1 MNGYVHSVESFGTV
15 DGPGLRFIV
24 FVQGCGLRCA
34 YCHNPDSWKMKEGKV
49 TEVSEIVSELVKYKE
64 FFDASGGGITVSGG
78 EPLLQ
83 NEIYPLIY
91 ELVSLGYNVSIETNG
106 TLPIEADN
114 YRRSFKYV
122 MDVKCPSSGVSDK
135 NLYSNLANLKV
146 NDEVKFVIKDREDY
160 NFMKSILIKY
170 PTKAKILVSPMF
182 DKDLNPLIGKEVVDW
197 LVEDKLDHIKLQ
209 LQIHK
214 IINVL

>member
-1 MNGYVHSVESFGTV
+1 MILHEVFASIQGEGYDT
-15 DGPGLRFIV
+15 GLPTV
-24 FVQGCGLRCA
+24 FVRFFGCNVHCV
-34 YCHNPDSWKMKEGKV
+34 YCDQPQKR
-49 TEVSEIVSELVKYKE
+49 SECR
-64 FFDASGGGITVSGG
+64 TVSVDRVVAEVRKHGIRNVCITGG

-83 NEIYPLIY
+83 DEIYPLIY

-114 YRRSFKYV
+114 YNRSFKYI

>member
-1 MNGYVHSVESFGTV
+1 MILHEVFASIQGEGYDT
-15 DGPGLRFIV
+15 GLPTV
-24 FVQGCGLRCA
+24 FVRFFGCNVHCV
-34 YCHNPDSWKMKEGKV
+34 YCDQPQKRSECRIVSVSKVV
-49 TEVSEIVSELVKYKE
+49 TEVRKH
-64 FFDASGGGITVSGG
+64 GIRNVCITGG

-83 NEIYPLIY
+83 DEIYPLIY

-114 YRRSFKYV
+114 YRRSFKYI
-122 MDVKCPSSGVSDK
+122 MDVKCPSSGVSEK

-160 NFMKSILIKY
+160 NFMKSVLIKY

-182 DKDLNPLIGKEVVDW
+182 DEKLNPLIGKEVVEW
-197 LVEDKLDHIKLQ
+197 LVADKLDHIKLQ

-214 IINVL
+214 ILSVL